1 MREKQ
6 TVIQDYRKQKEMV
19 LKALF
24 VPTKKDPVL
33 ASDVDC
39 NDIIQAEKM
48 DREDEWVLCEVLKVS
63 NHLSPLIDKY
73 VH

>member
-6 TVIQDYRKQKEMV
+6 TVIQDYRRQKERV

-39 NDIIQAEKM
+39 NDIIQAEKWTEKM
-48 DREDEWVLCEVLKVS
+48 SGCCARS
-63 NHLSPLIDKY
+63 
-73 VH
+73 